1 MAYSHSTV
9 GAFQLWA
16 DTVGDQSYTYE
27 NVLPYYRKT
36 MNFTIPDSATRLA
49 NATPSYNTGDVTYGG
64 PLQVTYP
71 AYAQSWSTWVAKGL
85 AAIGIA
91 PTDSFITG
99 SLNGSAWQLN
109 TVSHTDGHRS
119 SSEVAYLRPVL
130 NRSNLFLFTETMA
143 NRIIFNSQKVA
154 QGVEVACSNTNTTYT
169 LSATKEVIVSAGVFQ
184 SPQLLMVSGIG
195 PAAVLEEYD
204 IPVIANLPGVGQ
216 GMNDHIFVPLTYPTN
231 LTPQGTVTTEIE
243 DEFNEDATGPLTNPG
258 GDYLALEKIPQ
269 AYRANW
275 SAETVEG

>member
-36 MNFTIPDSATRLA
+36 MNFTVPDSATRLA
-49 NATPSYNTGDVTYGG
+49 NATPMYNPANVTYGG
-64 PLQVTYP
+64 PLQVSYP
-71 AYAQSWSTWVAKGL
+71 AFSQSWSTWVAKGM

-99 SLNGSAWQLN
+99 SLNGSAWQLD
-109 TVSHTDGHRS
+109 TISHSDGHRS

-130 NRSNLFLFTETMA
+130 SRPNLVLFTETMA
-143 NRIIFNSQKVA
+143 KRIVFNSQKVA
-154 QGVEVACSNTNTTYT
+154 QGVEVACGNTTYT
-169 LSATKEVIVSAGVFQ
+169 LSAKKEVIVSAGVFQ

-195 PAAVLEEYD
+195 PAAVLEEYN

-231 LTPQGTVTTEIE
+231 LTPQGIITTEIE
-243 DEFNEDATGPLTNPG
+243 DEFNNHAIGPLTNPG
-258 GDYLALEKIPQ
+258 GDYLGLEKIPQ

-275 SAETVEG
+275 SAETTQG